1 MKTMIDFQ
9 DARLGHLHHSDS
21 VTDFAERSNMET
33 VTLDFLRGNL
43 KDGDVHRDGDI
54 KIRKERVFE
63 FFKSDR
69 DVCKPCFRKSFP
81 LQRKSGGGGPDVPL
95 QQEVFANF
103 TPFHLA
109 VVFLAGM
116 RDKESDKTKL
126 IEILKQRMI
135 EDKEFAQD
143 ALFTEVDNEDL
154 FNKVSKTYFPH
165 PRKYET
171 ESTVQPSYPWL
182 GIFICQT
189 KYFICKTKYLIFR
202 TKYVICQTKYLIFR
216 TNI

>member
-1 MKTMIDFQ
+1 MIDYQ
-9 DARLGHLHHSDS
+9 DVRAGHSHHTDA
-21 VTDFAERSNMET
+21 VTDFVERSNMET
-33 VTLDFLRGNL
+33 ITLDFLRGNL
-43 KDGDVHRDGDI
+43 KDGDGDK

-81 LQRKSGGGGPDVPL
+81 LQGKSGGGGPDVPL

-116 RDKESDKTKL
+116 RDKEGDKTKL

-154 FNKVSKTYFPH
+154 FNKVS
-165 PRKYET
+165 
-171 ESTVQPSYPWL
+171 
-182 GIFICQT
+182 
-189 KYFICKTKYLIFR
+189 
-202 TKYVICQTKYLIFR
+202 
-216 TNI
+216 